1 MSRVLFVA
9 ALLLSVSAFVTS
21 VSQLAP
27 AQTASTQVVFS
38 GTGSGVFNTKTTH
51 FGFWIW
57 CEGASSNPYV
67 GACNGAMY
75 FYALG
80 ITRPVTGV
88 VTGTKPEFVMNVHS
102 PGTTPAVKCT
112 LNNVAPITSG
122 PTNTVNVA
130 CSAPSGSG
138 ASTSAVVVVTGP

>member
-1 MSRVLFVA
+1 MSRVLFAA
-9 ALLLSVSAFVTS
+9 ALLLSVAALIAS
-21 VSQLAP
+21 VAQPAL

-57 CEGASSNPYV
+57 CEGAPSNPYAGV
-67 GACNGAMY
+67 CNGAMY

-80 ITRPVTGV
+80 ITRPVSGV
-88 VTGTKPEFVMNVHS
+88 VTGTKPAFVMNVHS

-112 LNNVAPITSG
+112 LNNVAPVTSG

-130 CSAPSGSG
+130 CSSPSGSG
-138 ASTSAVVVVTGP
+138 SSSTAVVNVTGP